1 MITQITKTKLV
12 TFLLSTL
19 MLTTSASVFNN
30 VTCISNKTFT
40 QNSTFHLNLNTLLSN
55 LSSIVL
61 NGNNIKFFKSSS
73 GENNHSNTVY
83 GLFMCRGDVPFPLCR
98 ECVGFATQ
106 TIASSCIDSK
116 EAIIWYNECLLRYS
130 YRFFF
135 SIMEEWPRHQINIP
149 LGDPVILHSNQF
161 YTALRSI
168 FSELPNEAA
177 LSLKGSSSSS
187 QQFAVKQANASAT
200 TTLYGFAQCTPDL
213 STTNCRRCVTDA
225 TAEFSMSCCGGSIG
239 GSVLFPSCTVR
250 YETYPFYQHSG
261 TSLATIINGGRN
273 KTKVIEI
280 IVILGAILVI
290 LFGVGHSFLRIKA
303 RKRRK
308 RKDILR
314 ENCELG
320 LEITSLESLEFDLA
334 TIEVATNKFSDERR
348 IGKGGYGQ
356 VYKGILRGGEEIAVK
371 RLSKNSGQGGE
382 EFKNEVL
389 LIAKLQHRNLV
400 RLIGFCQE
408 QDEKILIYEY
418 VPNKSLDHF
427 LFDSLKERQLSWP
440 ERYKII
446 KGIAR
451 GILYLHEDSRLMII
465 HRDLKPSNVLI
476 DINMNPKI
484 SDFGMARMVVIDQIQ
499 GATNRVV
506 GTFGYMSPEYAMHG
520 QFSVKSDVFSFG
532 VMVLEIISGKKNSC
546 SFDSRRV
553 DDLLTYAW
561 NKWKDEMLL
570 QLVDPIL
577 QESYT
582 QNEVER
588 CVQIGLL
595 CVQEHPDD
603 RPTMGMVASYLNN
616 DSVEMPIPFEPAFF
630 MYGRRRR
637 YGVEHE
643 SSSGQNTNYSLS
655 CSVNEISTTYVFAR

>member
-1 MITQITKTKLV
+1 MISDITKTRLV
-12 TFLLSTL
+12 TIIISTL
-19 MLTTSASVFNN
+19 MLTTSASIFNN

-40 QNSTFHLNLNTLLSN
+40 PNSTFHLNLNTLLST
-55 LSSIVL
+55 LSSKL
-61 NGNNIKFFKSSS
+61 LSGNNIRFFKTFS
-73 GENNHSNTVY
+73 GENDHSNTVY
-83 GLFMCRGDVPFPLCR
+83 GLFMCRGDVPFPLCK

-106 TIASSCIDSK
+106 TIASTCIASK

-135 SIMEEWPRHQINIP
+135 SIMEEWPRHQIKIP
-149 LGDPVILHSNQF
+149 LGDPLLLQSNEF
-161 YTALRSI
+161 YTALGSI
-168 FSELPNEAA
+168 FSELANEAA
-177 LSLKGSSSSS
+177 LSLQGSSSE
-187 QQFAVKQANASAT
+187 QFAVKQANASAT
-200 TTLYGFAQCTPDL
+200 TTLYGLAQCTPDL
-213 STTNCRRCVTDA
+213 SITNCRRCVTDA
-225 TAEFSMSCCGGSIG
+225 AAEFSKSCCGGSIG
-239 GSVLFPSCTVR
+239 ESVLFPSCIVR

-261 TSLATIINGGRN
+261 TSLPTIINGRN

-280 IVILGAILVI
+280 IVILGAFLVI
-290 LFGVGHSFLRIKA
+290 LFGIGHYFLRIKA
-303 RKRRK
+303 RKRHK
-308 RKDILR
+308 RKAIPR
-314 ENCELG
+314 ENSG
-320 LEITSLESLEFDLA
+320 PEIEICSVESLEFDLA

-356 VYKGILRGGEEIAVK
+356 VYKGILRDGEEIAVK
-371 RLSKNSGQGGE
+371 RLSKKSGQGGE
-382 EFKNEVL
+382 EYKNEVL

-400 RLIGFCQE
+400 RLIGFCHE
-408 QDEKILIYEY
+408 QHEKILIYEY

-427 LFDSLKERQLSWP
+427 LFDSLKERQLTWP

-476 DINMNPKI
+476 DSDMNPKI
-484 SDFGMARMVVIDQIQ
+484 SDFGMARMVAIDQIQ

-553 DDLLTYAW
+553 DDLLSYAW
-561 NKWKDEMLL
+561 NKWKDELL
-570 QLVDPIL
+570 LDLLDPIL

-616 DSVEMPIPFEPAFF
+616 VSVEMPNPVEPAFF

-637 YGVEHE
+637 RDGVEHE
-643 SSSGQNTNYSLS
+643 SSSGQITNYYLS
-655 CSVNEISTTYVFAR
+655 YSVNEISTTYVFPR

>member
-1 MITQITKTKLV
+1 MISDITKTRLI
-12 TFLLSTL
+12 TLILSTL
-19 MLTTSASVFNN
+19 ILTTSASVFNN

-40 QNSTFHLNLNTLLSN
+40 PNSTFHHNLNTLLSTFSSKV
-55 LSSIVL
+55 LS
-61 NGNNIKFFKSSS
+61 GNNTRFFKTSS
-73 GENNHSNTVY
+73 GENDHSNTVF

-106 TIASSCIDSK
+106 TIASSCIRSK

-135 SIMEEWPRHQINIP
+135 SIMEEWPRYQIKIP
-149 LGDPVILHSNQF
+149 LGDSVILHSNEF
-161 YTALRSI
+161 YTALESI

-177 LSLKGSSSSS
+177 LSLKGSSSSG
-187 QQFAVKQANASAT
+187 QFSVKQANASAT
-200 TTLYGFAQCTPDL
+200 TTLYGLAQCTPDL
-213 STTNCRRCVTDA
+213 STNNCRQCVMDA
-225 TAEFSMSCCGGSIG
+225 AAEFSMSCCGGSIG
-239 GSVLFPSCTVR
+239 ESVLFPSCVVR

-261 TSLATIINGGRN
+261 TSLPTMINAGRN
-273 KTKVIEI
+273 KAKVIEI
-280 IVILGAILVI
+280 IVILGAFLVI
-290 LFGVGHSFLRIKA
+290 LFGIGHTFLRMKA

-308 RKDILR
+308 RKAFLR
-314 ENCELG
+314 ENTELG
-320 LEITSLESLEFDLA
+320 VEITSLESLEFDLA
-334 TIEVATNKFSDERR
+334 TIEEATDKFSDERR

-356 VYKGILRGGEEIAVK
+356 VYKGILRDGEEIAVK
-371 RLSKNSGQGGE
+371 RLSKKSGQGGE

-400 RLIGFCQE
+400 RLRGFCQE
-408 QDEKILIYEY
+408 QYEKILIYEY

-427 LFDSLKERQLSWP
+427 LFDSLKERQLTWP
-440 ERYKII
+440 EMYKII

-451 GILYLHEDSRLMII
+451 GILYLHEDSPLMII

-476 DINMNPKI
+476 DSNMNPKI
-484 SDFGMARMVVIDQIQ
+484 SDFGMARMVAIDQIQ

-546 SFDSRRV
+546 SFESHRV
-553 DDLLTYAW
+553 DDLLSYAW
-561 NKWKDEMLL
+561 NQWKDELLL
-570 QLVDPIL
+570 QWLNPIL

-595 CVQEHPDD
+595 CVQEDPDD

-616 DSVEMPIPFEPAFF
+616 VSVEMPIPLEPAFF
-630 MYGRRRR
+630 MCGKRRRD
-637 YGVEHE
+637 GVEHG
-643 SSSGQNTNYSLS
+643 SSSGQTTNYYLTSSL
-655 CSVNEISTTYVFAR
+655 NEISTTHVFPR

>member
-1 MITQITKTKLV
+1 MISDITKTRLV
-12 TFLLSTL
+12 TIIISTL
-19 MLTTSASVFNN
+19 MLTTSASIFNN

-40 QNSTFHLNLNTLLSN
+40 PNSTFHLNLNTLLST
-55 LSSIVL
+55 LSSKL
-61 NGNNIKFFKSSS
+61 LSGNNIRFFKTFS
-73 GENNHSNTVY
+73 GENDHSNTVY
-83 GLFMCRGDVPFPLCR
+83 GLFMCRGDVPFPLCK

-106 TIASSCIDSK
+106 TIASTCIASK

-135 SIMEEWPRHQINIP
+135 SIMEEWPRHQIKIP
-149 LGDPVILHSNQF
+149 LGDPLLLQSNEF
-161 YTALRSI
+161 YTALGSI
-168 FSELPNEAA
+168 FSELANEAA
-177 LSLKGSSSSS
+177 LSLQGSSSE
-187 QQFAVKQANASAT
+187 QFAVKQANASAT
-200 TTLYGFAQCTPDL
+200 TTLYGLAQCTPDL
-213 STTNCRRCVTDA
+213 SITNCRRCVTDA
-225 TAEFSMSCCGGSIG
+225 AAEFSKSCCGGSIG
-239 GSVLFPSCTVR
+239 ESVLFPSCIVR

-261 TSLATIINGGRN
+261 TSLPTIINAGPE
-273 KTKVIEI
+273 IEI
-280 IVILGAILVI
+280 CSV
-290 LFGVGHSFLRIKA
+290 
-303 RKRRK
+303 
-308 RKDILR
+308 
-314 ENCELG
+314 
-320 LEITSLESLEFDLA
+320 ESLEFDLA

-356 VYKGILRGGEEIAVK
+356 VYKGILRDGEEIAVK
-371 RLSKNSGQGGE
+371 RLSKKSGQGGE
-382 EFKNEVL
+382 EYKNEVL

-400 RLIGFCQE
+400 RLIGFCHE
-408 QDEKILIYEY
+408 QHEKILIYEY

-427 LFDSLKERQLSWP
+427 LFDSLKERQLTWP

-476 DINMNPKI
+476 DSDMNPKI
-484 SDFGMARMVVIDQIQ
+484 SDFGMARMVAIDQIQ

-553 DDLLTYAW
+553 DDLLSYAW
-561 NKWKDEMLL
+561 NKWKDELL
-570 QLVDPIL
+570 LDLLDPIL

-616 DSVEMPIPFEPAFF
+616 VSVEMPNPVEPAFF
-630 MYGRRRR
+630 ICNDVYGS
-637 YGVEHE
+637 GVLVLQVI
-643 SSSGQNTNYSLS
+643 SGKKNKPLHVSGYT
-655 CSVNEISTTYVFAR
+655 EE